1 MKKGLIYGGGAVVLI
16 VVIAVVVVL
25 LRAGDVIKAVVEELG
40 PQMTKSEVTLANV
53 DLSLRSGEADLSGLL
68 IGNPASFQ
76 TPHVFK
82 LDNISVKIDT
92 GSIGEDTI
100 VINEISI
107 DSPDVIAEFGK
118 FSFNPLKSSES
129 IQQSLQT
136 SNFIA
141 IQKNVDAF
149 VKEKTGGGD
158 GKPAAAKDDEGKEGP
173 KLIIEKFRMNN
184 VKVRAVSQD
193 GLKLDTSLPPFSI
206 SLDNIGK
213 KENGLPPEAIAA
225 VLIPEVQKAV
235 TSAISDDL
243 IKTATDLV
251 GKLGDTAKEGIKAV
265 TEGAGDVGKKLSEGA
280 GDIGKKLTEGAGDI
294 GKKLTEGGGD
304 VGKSVTGGAKG
315 ATDAIKGIFGK

>member
-16 VVIAVVVVL
+16 VVIAVVVVIF
-25 LRAGDVIKAVVEELG
+25 RAGDVIKAVVEELG
-40 PQMTKSEVTLANV
+40 PQLTKSPVTLEKV
-53 DLSLRSGEADLSGLL
+53 DLSLRSGEAELAGFL
-68 IGNPASFQ
+68 IGNPEGFK
-76 TPHVFK
+76 TPYAFK
-82 LDNISVKIDT
+82 LDNIRVKIDT

-100 VINEISI
+100 VIKEISI
-107 DSPDVIAEFGK
+107 NSPDVIAEFGK

-136 SNFIA
+136 SNFVA
-141 IQKNVDAF
+141 IQKNIDAF
-149 VKEKTGGGD
+149 VKENTGGGD
-158 GKPAAAKDDEGKEGP
+158 GKPAAAKVDDGKKGP

-225 VLIPEVQKAV
+225 VLLPEVQKAV
-235 TSAISDDL
+235 TSAISGDL

-265 TEGAGDVGKKLSEGA
+265 TEGAGD
-280 GDIGKKLTEGAGDI
+280 I

-304 VGKSVTGGAKG
+304 IGKTVTEGAKG